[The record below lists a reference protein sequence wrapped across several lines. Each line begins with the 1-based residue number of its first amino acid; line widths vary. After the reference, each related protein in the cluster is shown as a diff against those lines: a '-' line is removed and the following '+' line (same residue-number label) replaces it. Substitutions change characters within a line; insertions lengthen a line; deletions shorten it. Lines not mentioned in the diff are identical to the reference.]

1 MDIARGEAGKFMGRE
16 DELFRVKEYLL
27 SSRTGPFV
35 VYGPTGSGKTCF
47 ISKIATMTGSKIFAI
62 FIQGSFSFQLAF
74 PETWFSRDDLTLMTV
89 VRFLCRTPSV
99 KTVGSALHS
108 VCQQG

>member
-1 MDIARGEAGKFMGRE
+1 MDIARGESGKFMGRE

-47 ISKIATMTGSKIFAI
+47 ISKIATMTG
-62 FIQGSFSFQLAF
+62 
-74 PETWFSRDDLTLMTV
+74 
-89 VRFLCRTPSV
+89 
-99 KTVGSALHS
+99 
-108 VCQQG
+108 